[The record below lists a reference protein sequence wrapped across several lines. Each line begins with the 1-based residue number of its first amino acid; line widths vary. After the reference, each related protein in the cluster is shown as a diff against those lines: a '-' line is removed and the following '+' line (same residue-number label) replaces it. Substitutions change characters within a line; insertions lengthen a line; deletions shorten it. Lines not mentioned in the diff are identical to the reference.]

1 MNLLQLRQQFEAN
14 KRIYESAKLVF
25 HGVEDFDV
33 YNPTI
38 PFEWNGKRYIYGR
51 LKNAMSGQGL
61 GSACSSRV
69 VRMSGLPFRT
79 Q

>member
-38 PFEWNGKRYIYGR
+38 PFEWNGKRYIYGHG
-51 LKNAMSGQGL
+51 KT
-61 GSACSSRV
+61 
-69 VRMSGLPFRT
+69 P
-79 Q
+79 